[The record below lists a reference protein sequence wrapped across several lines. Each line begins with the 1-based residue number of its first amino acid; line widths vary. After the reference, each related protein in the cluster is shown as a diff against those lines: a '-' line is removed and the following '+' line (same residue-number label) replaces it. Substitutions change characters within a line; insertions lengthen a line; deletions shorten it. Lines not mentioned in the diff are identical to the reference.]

1 MVAGNSSRSFE
12 IGYVAELVAIYEFNY
27 GGTSEPMILMEG
39 QWVKPQWRGTRA
51 TMKKDK
57 DGLLL
62 ANFNRASMTTIDPFI
77 FPNQVLQAFFLD
89 VEERSRWRVVCH
101 NEPRDSRINGDKLV
115 FSLDDHNAFDQE
127 ETVNKT
133 VAAVRS
139 NYTPVTTVDVW
150 SDEINDLLAFDEDSL
165 VDADLN

>member
-1 MVAGNSSRSFE
+1 
-12 IGYVAELVAIYEFNY
+12 
-27 GGTSEPMILMEG
+27 
-39 QWVKPQWRGTRA
+39 
-51 TMKKDK
+51 
-57 DGLLL
+57 
-62 ANFNRASMTTIDPFI
+62 
-77 FPNQVLQAFFLD
+77 
-89 VEERSRWRVVCH
+89 VVCH

-115 FSLDDHNAFDQE
+115 FSLDDHSAFDQE